1 MYKYAEQKLLEERE
15 KLEKEF
21 EPKNEELKDITERLN
36 NITNYSNLKYS
47 NSQRGL
53 LAFICFIIGG
63 GVEGFLYAL

>member
-53 LAFICFIIGG
+53 LALF
-63 GVEGFLYAL
+63 VSL